1 MLKAAFFS
9 IWFIFHP
16 VHVTVTSIEYVPGKD
31 MFTAF
36 FKLYYD
42 DFLSDYKLSGGDTE
56 NVLFSVIDKRS
67 LDEMEKYLNKRF
79 SMKVNNEI
87 LKGNLK
93 DIKVEGNEIRMNM
106 ELLSHG
112 RLKEIIVKSEIM
124 TGLYGDQSN
133 MIIIKV
139 NDLEEGFKLTPEK
152 TEQTFK
158 IK

>member
-1 MLKAAFFS
+1 MLKTAFFS
-9 IWFIFHP
+9 IWFLFHP
-16 VHVTVTSIEYVPGKD
+16 VHVTVTSIEYVPDKD

-36 FKLYYD
+36 IKLYYD
-42 DFLSDYKLSGGDTE
+42 DFLQDYKLSGGNTE
-56 NVLFSVIDKRS
+56 NVVFSVIDSKS

-79 SMKVNNEI
+79 SIKVNNEV

-93 DIKVEGNEIRMNM
+93 DFNIEGNEIRLNM
-106 ELLSHG
+106 ELFSNKK
-112 RLKEIIVKSEIM
+112 LKEVTVKSEIM

-139 NDLEEGFKLTPEK
+139 NDFEEGFKLTPEK